1 MRCKRAPAMNEMC
14 ITKMVGDNTIVVNLR
29 NIDLNFLIETEAP
42 LGQIL

>member
-1 MRCKRAPAMNEMC
+1 LSPT
-14 ITKMVGDNTIVVNLR
+14 ILPMVGVVTIVVNLR